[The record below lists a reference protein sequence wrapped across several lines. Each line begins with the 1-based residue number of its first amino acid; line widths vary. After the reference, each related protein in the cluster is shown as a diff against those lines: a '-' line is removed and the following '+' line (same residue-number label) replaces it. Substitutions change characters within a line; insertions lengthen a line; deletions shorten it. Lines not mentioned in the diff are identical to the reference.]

1 MGLEVQEQSM
11 FVVGF
16 PEGVARGWKRFERRV
31 GVAGAVLLGMGVQ
44 SRRDQETRDVT

>member
-11 FVVGF
+11 FMVGF

-31 GVAGAVLLGMGVQ
+31 GVAGTVLLGMGVQ
-44 SRRDQETRDVT
+44 SRCDRDA